1 MGSSQFTT
9 VTGAPTPLS
18 SLTPLAVDPTFL
30 AARVAFRPLDYQG
43 EGQVLGHYKVGLK
56 TGAIAATLGAASD
69 LVSFQWNPTISAF
82 AVLMSISVAVA
93 IQTGVTTGVP
103 LDLEAF
109 NVRSFT
115 VQAAAGGGAVT
126 FGAQNQKNRSTMG
139 SSLANIW
146 YANSTTKLT
155 AGTYTADSLPFAT
168 TPLNSVSPTVVGS
181 ASPLTELYSW
191 KALGQ
196 HPEVYGVQEGFV
208 IRNIAAGPASGAINY
223 YFNLEWAEVVLF

>member
-82 AVLMSISVAVA
+82 AVLMSITAGVVVDSTVSV
-93 IQTGVTTGVP
+93 GVP
-103 LDLEAF
+103 MDIEVF
-109 NVRSFT
+109 NVRSFS
-115 VQAAAGGGAVT
+115 VQAAAGGAAVA

-139 SSLANIW
+139 SSLASIW

-155 AGTYTADSLPFAT
+155 AGTYTADALPFVAA
-168 TPLNSVSPTVVGS
+168 PFNPPTNTVAGN
-181 ASPLTELYSW
+181 ASSLIELYAW
-191 KALGQ
+191 KGLGE

-208 IRNIAAGPASGAINY
+208 VRNVAAGPATGTISY
-223 YFNLEWAEVVLF
+223 YVNLEWAEVVLF